1 MKPASKRATRVAD
14 QIRMEVADI
23 LMRKVRDP
31 RLRDVT
37 ITDASVTNDLRL
49 ARVYYTTLI
58 NGHSDRELADGLAK
72 ANGFIRSELGH
83 RLGIRYTPEL
93 IFHRDESGPRGD
105 RIWALLDQVRPGGE
119 RADDPAQFEE
129 GPEDEIEHQ
138 PEASGEPAADASASP
153 GAVTSSAPTGERHE

>member
-31 RLRDVT
+31 RLQDVT

-49 ARVYYTTLI
+49 ARIYYTTLI
-58 NGHSDRELADGLAK
+58 NGHSDRELADALAK
-72 ANGFIRSELGH
+72 AHGFIRSELGQ

-93 IFHRDESGPRGD
+93 IFHRDVSGPRGD
-105 RIWALLDQVRPGGE
+105 RILELLDQVRPDSD
-119 RADDPAQFEE
+119 R
-129 GPEDEIEHQ
+129 
-138 PEASGEPAADASASP
+138 STVVLEPAASMPEAEGDETASDPAE
-153 GAVTSSAPTGERHE
+153 GAESDVMSAQTTARPSVPPSR

>member
-31 RLRDVT
+31 RLQDVT

-49 ARVYYTTLI
+49 ARIYYTTLI

-72 ANGFIRSELGH
+72 AHGFIRSELGQ

-93 IFHRDESGPRGD
+93 IFHRDVSGPRGD
-105 RIWALLDQVRPGGE
+105 RILELLDQVRPDSD
-119 RADDPAQFEE
+119 R
-129 GPEDEIEHQ
+129 
-138 PEASGEPAADASASP
+138 STVVLEPAASMSEAEPDETESDPAEGAESDVMSAQP
-153 GAVTSSAPTGERHE
+153 PARPAVPPSR

>member
-31 RLRDVT
+31 RVRDVT
-37 ITDASVTNDLRL
+37 ITDAAVTNDLRL
-49 ARVYYTTLI
+49 ARIYYTTLI
-58 NGHSDRELADGLAK
+58 NGHSDRDLAEGLAK

-93 IFHRDESGPRGD
+93 VFHRDVSGPRGD
-105 RIWALLDQVRPGGE
+105 RILELLDRVRPG
-119 RADDPAQFEE
+119 D
-129 GPEDEIEHQ
+129 GPGAG
-138 PEASGEPAADASASP
+138 EASDSISESEAGGAGES
-153 GAVTSSAPTGERHE
+153 ER

>member
-31 RLRDVT
+31 RLQDVT

-49 ARVYYTTLI
+49 ARIYYTTLI

-72 ANGFIRSELGH
+72 AHGFIRSELGQ

-93 IFHRDESGPRGD
+93 IFHRDVSGPRGD
-105 RIWALLDQVRPGGE
+105 RILELLDQVRPDSD
-119 RADDPAQFEE
+119 R
-129 GPEDEIEHQ
+129 
-138 PEASGEPAADASASP
+138 STVVLEPAASMPEAEGDETASDPAE
-153 GAVTSSAPTGERHE
+153 GAESDVMSAQTPARPAVPPSR

>member
-49 ARVYYTTLI
+49 ARIYYTTLI

-72 ANGFIRSELGH
+72 ANGFIRSELGQ

-93 IFHRDESGPRGD
+93 IFHRDVSGPRGD
-105 RIWALLDQVRPGGE
+105 RILELLNQVRPDSDRSTVVLEAEDSASGDEGDTPSE
-119 RADDPAQFEE
+119 ETPAQ
-129 GPEDEIEHQ
+129 
-138 PEASGEPAADASASP
+138 SARVSESTR
-153 GAVTSSAPTGERHE
+153 A

>member
-31 RLRDVT
+31 RLQDVT

-49 ARVYYTTLI
+49 ARIYYTTLI

-72 ANGFIRSELGH
+72 AHGFIRSELGQ

-93 IFHRDESGPRGD
+93 IFHRDVSGPRGD
-105 RIWALLDQVRPGGE
+105 RILELLDQVRPDSD
-119 RADDPAQFEE
+119 R
-129 GPEDEIEHQ
+129 
-138 PEASGEPAADASASP
+138 STVVLEPAALMPEAEGDETESDSAE
-153 GAVTSSAPTGERHE
+153 GAESDVMSAQTTARPSVPPSR

>member
-31 RLRDVT
+31 RLQDVT

-49 ARVYYTTLI
+49 ARIYYTTLI

-72 ANGFIRSELGH
+72 AHGFIRSELGQ

-93 IFHRDESGPRGD
+93 IFHRDVSGPRGD
-105 RIWALLDQVRPGGE
+105 RILELLDQVRPDSD
-119 RADDPAQFEE
+119 R
-129 GPEDEIEHQ
+129 
-138 PEASGEPAADASASP
+138 STVVLEPAASLSEAEADETASDPAE
-153 GAVTSSAPTGERHE
+153 GAESDVMSAQPPARPAVPPSR

>member
-1 MKPASKRATRVAD
+1 MPGRAVDMKPASKRATRVAD

-31 RLRDVT
+31 RVRDVT

-49 ARVYYTTLI
+49 ARVYYTSLI
-58 NGHSDRELADGLAK
+58 NGHSDRELAEGLAK

-93 IFHRDESGPRGD
+93 VFHRDVSGPRGD
-105 RIWALLDQVRPGGE
+105 RILELLEQVRPEPDDQDGGGAAKPD
-119 RADDPAQFEE
+119 R
-129 GPEDEIEHQ
+129 
-138 PEASGEPAADASASP
+138 SGD
-153 GAVTSSAPTGERHE
+153 THGE

>member
-31 RLRDVT
+31 RLQDVT

-49 ARVYYTTLI
+49 ARIYYTTLI

-72 ANGFIRSELGH
+72 AHGFIRSELGQ

-93 IFHRDESGPRGD
+93 IFHRDVSGPRGD
-105 RIWALLDQVRPGGE
+105 RILELLDQVRPDSDRSTVVLEPTASMSEAEPDETESDSAEGAE
-119 RADDPAQFEE
+119 SDVMSAQTPAR
-129 GPEDEIEHQ
+129 PSV
-138 PEASGEPAADASASP
+138 PPS
-153 GAVTSSAPTGERHE
+153 R